1 MTRSPLVTL
10 AGFIPRFPPPPE
22 ADDLAGPRL
31 DERHHAVQ
39 AAL

>member
-22 ADDLAGPRL
+22 ADDLTTPRL
-31 DERHHAVQ
+31 DGRRLTAKG
-39 AAL
+39 AL